1 MKLYIIRH
9 CEANGQAP
17 NACLTLAGSEASG
30 RLAKFL
36 SGLNIELVISS
47 PFTRA
52 VHTIQP
58 FILQN
63 NIPFKLDDRLKERVL
78 SSEDLPD
85 WYEKLQQTYIDKE
98 LNFTGGESSNE
109 ATKRINELV
118 EELKQRNYKSVAI
131 VTHGNIMSLL
141 LNYYQPH
148 FGFEEWKQLSN
159 PDVFE
164 LDFSKEHPVGN
175 RIWR

>member
-9 CEANGQAP
+9 AKAEGQDPEAK
-17 NACLTLAGSEASG
+17 LTEVGKEESEQLAT
-30 RLAKFL
+30 FL
-36 SGLNIELVISS
+36 EQFPIELVVSS

-52 VHTIQP
+52 LLTIEP
-58 FILQN
+58 FIRKKN
-63 NIPFKLDDRLKERVL
+63 THFKIDERLKERVL

-85 WYEKLQQTYIDKE
+85 WLEKLKQTYVDKN
-98 LNFTGGESSNE
+98 LKFTGGESSNE
-109 ATKRINELV
+109 AIYRINELV
-118 EELKQRNYKSVAI
+118 EELKQSNHKSLVI

-141 LNYYQPH
+141 LNHYLPN
-148 FGFEEWKQLSN
+148 FGFDEWKKLSN

-164 LDFSKEHPVGN
+164 MDFGNEHPVVN

>member
-1 MKLYIIRH
+1 MLSELGEKVKLTVFGESH
-9 CEANGQAP
+9 GPMVGCV
-17 NACLTLAGSEASG
+17 
-30 RLAKFL
+30 L
-36 SGLNIELVISS
+36 SGLPAGE
-47 PFTRA
+47 T
-52 VHTIQP
+52 
-58 FILQN
+58 
-63 NIPFKLDDRLKERVL
+63 
-78 SSEDLPD
+78 
-85 WYEKLQQTYIDKE
+85 IDKE
-98 LNFTGGESSNE
+98 QLLAFMARRRPGRSPNE

-118 EELKQRNYKSVAI
+118 EELKQSNHKSVAI

-164 LDFSKEHPVGN
+164 MDFSKEHPVGN

>member
-9 CEANGQAP
+9 CEADGQAP
-17 NACLTLAGSEASG
+17 NASLTLAGRETSR

-36 SGLNIELVISS
+36 SDLNIELVISS

-52 VHTIQP
+52 VHTIQS
-58 FILQN
+58 FVQHN
-63 NIPFKLDDRLKERVL
+63 NVPFKLDDRLKERVL
-78 SSEDLPD
+78 SSEDIPD
-85 WYEKLQQTYIDKE
+85 WYEKLQQTYIEKD

-118 EELKQRNYKSVAI
+118 EELKQCNYKSVAI

-141 LNYYQPH
+141 LNQSQPH
-148 FGFEEWKQLSN
+148 FGFDEWKQLSN

-164 LDFSKEHPVGN
+164 IDFGNEQTVVN

>member
-17 NACLTLAGSEASG
+17 NECLTLAGSEASG

-36 SGLNIELVISS
+36 SGINIELVISS

-52 VHTIQP
+52 VQTIQS
-58 FILQN
+58 FVLHN

-78 SSEDLPD
+78 SSENLPD
-85 WYEKLQQTYIDKE
+85 WYEKLQQTYIDKD

-118 EELKQRNYKSVAI
+118 EELKQSNYKSVAI

-141 LNYYQPH
+141 LNHFQPH
-148 FGFEEWKQLSN
+148 FGFDEWKLLSN

-164 LDFSKEHPVGN
+164 IDFGNELTVVN